1 MNTKHLIAIA
11 AGLSLS
17 LLQGCSRPGFVD
29 RSTVLARV
37 NGQPIT
43 EEAYEHYIQARNRY
57 EPLPASRAKAR
68 EVVLNEMINTLLLVQ
83 EAEKLGL
90 QKAPSVHFRIAEQR
104 DNILVNADL
113 DRYFKRH
120 PLTTAELRVA
130 YMDQYRDGGQVEY
143 RARHILVHS
152 AREARDLIAELHR
165 GARFSVL
172 ARAKSLDVSSAQ
184 DGGELGWFSRR
195 QMLPAFVSAVA
206 GLKKGEITP
215 VPVRTEF
222 GWHVIQLEDERM
234 TKAPSFSEA
243 RERLYRE
250 LKRKRVGQLVA
261 RLRAQARITPP

>member
-17 LLQGCSRPGFVD
+17 LLQGCGRPGFVD
-29 RSTVLARV
+29 HSAVLARV

-43 EEAYEHYIQARNRY
+43 EEAYEHYVQARNRY
-57 EPLPASRAKAR
+57 EPLPANRAKAR

-90 QKAPSVHFRIAEQR
+90 QKASSVHFRIAEQR
-104 DNILVNADL
+104 DNILVNAAL
-113 DRYFKRH
+113 DRYFKQH

-130 YMDQYRDGGQVEY
+130 YTDQYRDGGQVEY
-143 RARHILVHS
+143 RARHILVHTEAEAERLITELQQGAHFS
-152 AREARDLIAELHR
+152 A
-165 GARFSVL
+165 L
-172 ARAKSLDVSSAQ
+172 ARKTSLDVSSAQ

-195 QMLPAFVSAVA
+195 QMLPAFVAGVA
-206 GLKKGEITP
+206 ALKKGEISPT
-215 VPVRTEF
+215 PVRTEF

-234 TKAPSFSEA
+234 TPAPSFSEA

-250 LKRKRVGQLVA
+250 LKRKRMAQMMA
-261 RLRAQARITPP
+261 RLRAQARISQP